1 MEQEDPIARIAANQ
15 LGQPPAPPAPP
26 APPPSAPDADTAMD
40 KAQTDAAPT
49 TADDKTNMEPI
60 QTFKVMMDGVEQELS
75 APQIEGTFARYR
87 DLNHKHA
94 QRKDM
99 EPFDNMVSKLAESGK
114 PRAEIIGN
122 MFELMKKGMDK
133 NTTMGDDGVPS
144 ARPAEDSMP
153 SQDIGSEDPY
163 ERWTRENDLSTMPP
177 GFREQQAQIAQMSQQ
192 MGALQQM
199 LAPILQNAQG
209 TAQKAVQS
217 QEKANQM
224 KVDAAKDRIAANM
237 DRLADS
243 LGLTEEDA
251 PMFNEYIKE
260 RGFGFPDFEDPN
272 LLKMVLTDYTNAKN
286 GPEMDRL
293 RAINERR
300 QAYQGTM
307 VASPADGA
315 SPAPSGADEMISR
328 LADKQ
333 FNKNSGMA

>member
-1 MEQEDPIARIAANQ
+1 MSMEQEDPIARIAANQ
-15 LGQPPAPPAPP
+15 LGQQPAPP
-26 APPPSAPDADTAMD
+26 APPPSAPQADTAMD

-49 TADDKTNMEPI
+49 TADDKTNMEPV
-60 QTFKVMMDGVEQELS
+60 QTFKVNIDGVEQELS
-75 APQIEGTFARYR
+75 GPQIAGTFARYR

-99 EPFDNMVSKLAESGK
+99 EPFDNMVSKLSESGK

-122 MFELMKKGMDK
+122 MFALMKKGMEK
-133 NTTMGDDGVPS
+133 NATMGDDGVPS
-144 ARPAEDSMP
+144 ARPAEDAMP

-177 GFREQQAQIAQMSQQ
+177 GFREQQAKMDQLTQAV
-192 MGALQQM
+192 GAIQSMLQPV
-199 LAPILQNAQG
+199 LASAQG

-217 QEKANQM
+217 QEAANQM

-333 FNKNSGMA
+333 FGKNAGMA